1 MIKIRK
7 NVFETNSS
15 STHSLVMCSGDEWDL
30 LEKNEAFLVSESTVV
45 KKENLITEFIKA
57 KDYRKKQ
64 WEEYCQKNNLDST
77 DYNVLANN
85 IIKGYN
91 PERDYDEEDFDDDE
105 FLACFDKYDI
115 CTLDQF
121 WEMYEDEY
129 ETYTDSYE
137 TKSGEKVMA
146 FGYYGN
152 DY

>member
-1 MIKIRK
+1 MIKIRR

-15 STHSLVMCSGDEWDL
+15 STHSLVMCSGDEWKL

-45 KKENLITEFIKA
+45 KKEDLITQFLDKNN
-57 KDYRKKQ
+57 YRKKQ
-64 WEEYCQKNNLDST
+64 WIEYCQENNLDSN
-77 DYNVLANN
+77 DVEVLANN

-129 ETYTDSYE
+129 ETYTSSYK

-152 DY
+152 SY